1 MLKATNDNLSSD
13 VVTEPVMRWL
23 ISAARRG
30 GETFTYSD
38 MMERLERECGLEKIA
53 NPSGNF
59 GRAVGV
65 VLGAVMDKI
74 DDVEDSAP
82 FLNVL
87 VVRKGTGRPG
97 PGARGFLAARYP
109 DELWLKK
116 KDAHKESKAWVRIVE
131 QETEVVRA
139 YPDWER
145 LYGDIYGKAYEPPEP
160 FHIEGTETD
169 GLSWGRRGEGENHK
183 ALRLWVK
190 DNPDRI
196 ERSLS
201 GVRAET
207 EVELLSGDRV
217 DVVFCSDKEIV
228 AIEVKSRDSN
238 WADLRRG
245 IYQCVKY
252 EAVLRA
258 QETAQETRKRSVRSL
273 LVAEKELQPDLN
285 WLAKKLGVKHM
296 VVSST

>member
-1 MLKATNDNLSSD
+1 MLKATNDNLRSD
-13 VVTEPVMRWL
+13 FVTEPVTRRL
-23 ISAARRG
+23 ISAARNG
-30 GETFTYSD
+30 GTFTYGE
-38 MMERLERECGLEKIA
+38 MMEWLEGECELEKTPDIRFT
-53 NPSGNF
+53 G
-59 GRAVGV
+59 AVGV
-65 VLGAVMDKI
+65 VLGAVQEKI

-87 VVRKGTGRPG
+87 VVRKDTRRPG
-97 PGARGFLAARYP
+97 PGAREFLAKRYP
-109 DELWLKK
+109 DKPWLNN
-116 KDAHKESKAWVRIVE
+116 KDAHKENRDAWTRIIE
-131 QETEVVRA
+131 QETEAVRA

-145 LYGDIYGKAYEPPEP
+145 LYGDIYGKAYKPPEP

-201 GVRAET
+201 GVMSET

-258 QETAQETRKRSVRSL
+258 QETRDRSVRSL
-273 LVAEKELQPDLN
+273 LVTEKELQLDLK

>member
-1 MLKATNDNLSSD
+1 MLEATNDKLRSD
-13 VVTEPVMRWL
+13 VVTEPAMRWL

-38 MMERLERECGLEKIA
+38 MMERLERECGLEKISS
-53 NPSGNF
+53 PSGNF
-59 GRAVGV
+59 ARAVGV

-97 PGARGFLAARYP
+97 PGAREFLAARYP

-131 QETEVVRA
+131 QETEAVRA

-169 GLSWGRRGEGENHK
+169 GLSWGRKGEGENHK

-201 GVRAET
+201 SVRAET

-258 QETAQETRKRSVRSL
+258 QETRDRSVRSL
-273 LVAEKELQPDLN
+273 LVTEKVLQPDLKR
-285 WLAKKLGVKHM
+285 LAKKLDVKHRI
-296 VVSST
+296 VPLT